1 MSGARR
7 REANRAN
14 ARASTGPNTRAG
26 KARSA
31 GNARRHGLSLPALRD
46 PALSHEIVALVRAI
60 VGAEAG
66 AFSAKVDFRFSAEN
80 ATTQTNLERVSAH
93 ERVNAYGTRSSAH
106 RFELA
111 CRIAAAQLD
120 LVRARRARLD
130 LLRQDALRHDLF
142 AGGVCG
148 AGLALELWAIDRYER
163 RALSR
168 RRWAIVAFDAAA
180 PALARTDRPE
190 ESARGA
196 PVGRTN
202 PSCETATVVDAG
214 GAGRARRRRRRDIVR
229 GGRLCAAP
237 AARPRLPATNNA
249 CRATKRGRRGRIR

>member
-1 MSGARR
+1 MIAARR

-14 ARASTGPNTRAG
+14 ARASTGPKTRAG

-46 PALSHEIVALVRAI
+46 PALSHEIVALARAI
-60 VGAEAG
+60 VGADAG
-66 AFSAKVDFRFSAEN
+66 AFSGKVDFRFSAEN

-93 ERVNAYGTRSSAH
+93 ERVNVYGTRSSAH

-111 CRIAAAQLD
+111 CRIAAAQID

-148 AGLALELWAIDRYER
+148 AGLALELSAIDRYER

-168 RRWAIVAFDAAA
+168 RRWAILAFDAAA
-180 PALARTDRPE
+180 PTLARTDRPRNPPAAHLLAE
-190 ESARGA
+190 
-196 PVGRTN
+196 RTQVAKLQQS
-202 PSCETATVVDAG
+202 PTP
-214 GAGRARRRRRRDIVR
+214 
-229 GGRLCAAP
+229 AAP
-237 AARPRLPATNNA
+237 AVHAGGEGATSCAGSDFARPGGPA
-249 CRATKRGRRGRIR
+249 

>member
-1 MSGARR
+1 MSAARR

-14 ARASTGPNTRAG
+14 ARASTGPKTRAG

-46 PALSHEIVALVRAI
+46 PALSHEIVALAHAI

-66 AFSAKVDFRFSAEN
+66 AFSAKVDFRFSTEN
-80 ATTQTNLERVSAH
+80 ATTQPNLERVSAH
-93 ERVNAYGTRSSAH
+93 ERVNVYATRSSAH

-111 CRIAAAQLD
+111 CRIAAAQID

-180 PALARTDRPE
+180 PTLARTDRPE
-190 ESARGA
+190 ELR
-196 PVGRTN
+196 PRRTCWPN
-202 PSCETATVVDAG
+202 EPKLRNGNS
-214 GAGRARRRRRRDIVR
+214 RRRRRRRPCTQAAKARHRAR
-229 GGRLCAAP
+229 GATLRGP

-249 CRATKRGRRGRIR
+249 SAR

>member
-1 MSGARR
+1 VSAARR

-14 ARASTGPNTRAG
+14 ARASTGPKTRAG

-46 PALSHEIVALVRAI
+46 PALSHEIVALARAI

-80 ATTQTNLERVSAH
+80 AATQANLERVSAH
-93 ERVNAYGTRSSAH
+93 GRVNVYGTRSSAH

-130 LLRQDALRHDLF
+130 LLRQDALRHDPF

-148 AGLALELWAIDRYER
+148 AGLALELWAIDRSTNAAR
-163 RALSR
+163 CRGGDGPSSSSTR
-168 RRWAIVAFDAAA
+168 RRPRLRARTGRRNPPAAHPLAERTQVAKRQQSSTPAA
-180 PALARTDRPE
+180 PA
-190 ESARGA
+190 
-196 PVGRTN
+196 VH
-202 PSCETATVVDAG
+202 AG
-214 GAGRARRRRRRDIVR
+214 GEGATSCAGSDFAPP
-229 GGRLCAAP
+229 GGP
-237 AARPRLPATNNA
+237 A
-249 CRATKRGRRGRIR
+249 

>member
-1 MSGARR
+1 MSAARR

-14 ARASTGPNTRAG
+14 ARASTGPKTRAG
-26 KARSA
+26 TARSA

-46 PALSHEIVALVRAI
+46 PALAHEIVAPARAI

-80 ATTQTNLERVSAH
+80 AATQTHLERVSAH
-93 ERVNAYGTRSSAH
+93 GRVNVYGTRSSAH

-111 CRIAAAQLD
+111 CHIAAAQID

-148 AGLALELWAIDRYER
+148 AGLELELWAIDRYER

-168 RRWAIVAFDAAA
+168 RRWAIVEFDATAPSLRAQTGRRNPPAAHLLAERTQVAKRQQSSTPAA
-180 PALARTDRPE
+180 PA
-190 ESARGA
+190 
-196 PVGRTN
+196 VH
-202 PSCETATVVDAG
+202 AG
-214 GAGRARRRRRRDIVR
+214 GEGATSCAGSDFARA
-229 GGRLCAAP
+229 GGP
-237 AARPRLPATNNA
+237 A
-249 CRATKRGRRGRIR
+249 